1 MLTHTRRRNSRLFRA
16 TLVLSL
22 LASLLTPS
30 TVGAHD
36 ESEGTVGEASTT
48 PIAAPFVGSFEVWC
62 TMGNPAPGTL
72 CRTHHSSPA
81 IDFGMDPGTPINA
94 TGHGVVEEIETT
106 CVGTNFCRGG
116 AGNFIAILHDD
127 GRYSRY
133 LHLDEVFVDEG
144 QVVDVGDV
152 IGTSG
157 ITGQTSAPH
166 LHYDEQFPRGTR
178 IPMGTLIACVDGE
191 QVLYPES
198 LGLSDWNDVPFG
210 TVIRND
216 DYSCLGDT
224 SLETTADIPVQEA
237 PEVEPPAA
245 LPPTPIIASGEG
257 VFGIAAP
264 IVADVNDF
272 EAEINADGEIT
283 IISVNAS
290 SFTVLD
296 EPDSSTTVRLRI
308 DSSSPWS
315 PTVSYDPTTVLDG
328 PTCEG
333 LHATSGTQGT
343 RGPDVIIGTDGDDLI
358 EAEQG
363 DDIVC
368 GGDGNDTIFGGRGA
382 DIIFGESGDDDIRS
396 GIGRDMVFGGSGDD
410 ALRSGNGIDVVL
422 GQGGNDFIL
431 GGNGNDDLGGGA
443 GADQI
448 DGRNG
453 DDVIKGGGGD
463 DTLIGNRHN
472 DELIGGAGFDTYDG
486 GPGIDDCR
494 AKAADAPDPVGCEL

>member
-166 LHYDEQFPRGTR
+166 LHYDEQFPCLLYTSPSPRDA
-178 IPMGTLIACVDGE
+178 TLSRM
-191 QVLYPES
+191 P
-198 LGLSDWNDVPFG
+198 
-210 TVIRND
+210 
-216 DYSCLGDT
+216 
-224 SLETTADIPVQEA
+224 
-237 PEVEPPAA
+237 
-245 LPPTPIIASGEG
+245 
-257 VFGIAAP
+257 
-264 IVADVNDF
+264 
-272 EAEINADGEIT
+272 
-283 IISVNAS
+283 S
-290 SFTVLD
+290 S
-296 EPDSSTTVRLRI
+296 
-308 DSSSPWS
+308 
-315 PTVSYDPTTVLDG
+315 
-328 PTCEG
+328 
-333 LHATSGTQGT
+333 A
-343 RGPDVIIGTDGDDLI
+343 
-358 EAEQG
+358 
-363 DDIVC
+363 
-368 GGDGNDTIFGGRGA
+368 
-382 DIIFGESGDDDIRS
+382 
-396 GIGRDMVFGGSGDD
+396 
-410 ALRSGNGIDVVL
+410 
-422 GQGGNDFIL
+422 
-431 GGNGNDDLGGGA
+431 
-443 GADQI
+443 
-448 DGRNG
+448 
-453 DDVIKGGGGD
+453 
-463 DTLIGNRHN
+463 
-472 DELIGGAGFDTYDG
+472 
-486 GPGIDDCR
+486 
-494 AKAADAPDPVGCEL
+494 